1 MPIISEQ
8 LHSAKSSRRDYATSG
23 RISACIATALLLVAA
38 VAQAEPV
45 VGVATLPKVSVGE
58 EHMLLLKTDGS
69 VWSWG
74 QNYLDRLGQGTGGVT
89 GALPKQVT
97 GLSGV
102 VSIAAGS
109 SYSMALKADGTVW
122 AWGNNSDGVFGS
134 ERGSNVPIQI
144 PGLSAIVGI
153 DVGRSYS
160 AYAIDLSGNAYGW
173 GYNGYANIGTG
184 PSSSRNDVL
193 APQRIAGLSDIV
205 DLRAGGVSAAALSR
219 SGKVYSWGGFSY
231 AAVGEVPGVANAVAI
246 GLDAVNTT
254 HPHFAV
260 LGTGGVVAW
269 GDTNSPASRCSQ
281 SSTIP
286 APAVIAG
293 LSAITAVASGNNI
306 DLFLDSA
313 GQAWSCGGGSDGTQ
327 GDGTAIGTN
336 NSVQA
341 PKPGPLRVSQGT
353 AKFVNVATGYYASA
367 AIAQDGSVWTWGRQT
382 TYGLLGTGNLAVSTP
397 VLAPAKIG
405 ITAGDPAKVQPVYAG
420 TQSAA
425 GIDGTSTVDVGVM
438 FAPEHW
444 SKTGQG
450 YLAALLPTGHL
461 FTFSAAGWTLYDPKL
476 PIPAVHSGSLKGMLP
491 LAIGKMNFSAL
502 AGTQVIVGYGLGSGA
517 AADLDM
523 LGNGRFQVALT
534 LR

>member
-1 MPIISEQ
+1 MHCFKLASGMVTSPRAPKIV
-8 LHSAKSSRRDYATSG
+8 SAILAG
-23 RISACIATALLLVAA
+23 LGMFAA
-38 VAQAEPV
+38 PCLAPPV
-45 VGVATLPKVSVGE
+45 VGISTLPAISVGE

-102 VSIAAGS
+102 VSVAAGS
-109 SYSMALKADGTVW
+109 TSSLALKADGTVW

-134 ERGSNVPIQI
+134 ERGSNVPIRI
-144 PGLSAIVGI
+144 PGLSAIIGI

-173 GYNGYANIGTG
+173 GYNGYANMGTG
-184 PSSSRNDVL
+184 PSGSRNDVL

-219 SGKVYSWGGFSY
+219 SGKVYSWGGFAY
-231 AAVGEVPGVANAVAI
+231 AAVSEVPGVANAVAI
-246 GLDAVNTT
+246 GVDAVNTT

-260 LGTGGVVAW
+260 LGSGTVVAW

-281 SSTIP
+281 SATIP

-293 LSAITAVASGNNI
+293 LSAITAVASGNNV

-327 GDGTAIGTN
+327 GDGTAVGTN
-336 NSVQA
+336 NSIQA
-341 PKPGPLRVSQGT
+341 PKPGPLRVSQGA
-353 AKFVNVATGYYASA
+353 AKFVNVATSNYASA

-382 TYGLLGTGNLAVSTP
+382 NYGLLGTGNLAASAP
-397 VLAPAKIG
+397 VLAPASIG
-405 ITAGDPAKVQPVYAG
+405 INAGDPAKVQPVYAG

-425 GIDGTSTVDVGVM
+425 GIDGASTVDVGVM

-444 SKTGQG
+444 SRTGQG
-450 YLAALLPTGHL
+450 YLAALLPSGHL
-461 FTFSAAGWTLYDPKL
+461 FTYSAAAGWTLYDPKL

-491 LAIGKMNFSAL
+491 LSIGKMNYSAL

-523 LGNGRFQVALT
+523 LSNGRFQVVLT